1 MKGNPNLPGYMD
13 SGFNTAFTT
22 FYQGTRGLVRNIA
35 LHIAGTGADLDN
47 MTHEA
52 FGDLLATLQRG
63 KRIDNPRAYVC
74 RIVTNLALD
83 HFNAAKH
90 GAATMEMLPEI
101 VAWASTAKIVGPE
114 VAFEH
119 EELRKAIAAELDER
133 LRHTLLLRE
142 VAGLSVGEVAQIL
155 GIKRASVATNV
166 LRAKRQLRKFFE
178 DKTEI
183 HSAMR
188 QHLEGG
194 NA

>member
-1 MKGNPNLPGYMD
+1 MKENPTLPSYMGSD
-13 SGFNTAFTT
+13 FDAAFSM
-22 FYQGTRGLVRNIA
+22 FYQDTRALVRNIA
-35 LHIAGTGADLDN
+35 LNIAGTGADLDN

-52 FGDLLATLQRG
+52 FGDLLAAFRLG

-74 RIVTNLALD
+74 RIVTYLALD
-83 HFNAAKH
+83 HFNAVKS
-90 GAATMEMLPEI
+90 GAATVETLPEI

-114 VAFEH
+114 IAFEY
-119 EELRKAIAAELDER
+119 EELRKAISSELDER

-166 LRAKRQLRKFFE
+166 LRAKRQLRKFFADE
-178 DKTEI
+178 TET
-183 HSAMR
+183 HSVVR
-188 QHLEGG
+188 RNLEGG